1 MNTTHNYEYQQTEQ
15 LIDLDFEA
23 NELGYESIVDLF
35 EDEPELFDMLA
46 AEWREG
52 HS

>member
-1 MNTTHNYEYQQTEQ
+1 MNNLSEYEYQQTEQ

-23 NELGYESIVDLF
+23 QDLGYESIVDLF
-35 EDEPELFDMLA
+35 EDEPELFDTLA
-46 AEWREG
+46 REWREG